1 MFASYKEATVD
12 RSTEKRNN
20 AVPEPDHTPESP
32 GVVNGSEGELTPAEW
47 FAAEMAKEL
56 DLGQRPVDVRCR
68 RILMQLVSWATSQGV
83 PLEREAL
90 LDPDTVERFCQLAL
104 VDDPSRA
111 TFRSDL
117 RRMGPLLT
125 RSAPWQPRPHTMAM
139 RNVAPPY
146 NSSEVELLRADAA
159 GQPTEARRRGAR
171 ALLALGL
178 GAGLDGRWVAR
189 VEARS
194 VTRRGGVVEV
204 RVGEPAPRCVVVL
217 AEWEDEVI
225 DLARTAG
232 SDYLIGGRS
241 EAKNRVADLSKRLVR
256 PVGHPRLSPGRLR
269 STWLRGHL
277 EAGTRLPELCRAAGL
292 QGFEV
297 LSDLLPLVAPLGR
310 AEEVAELRGR
320 AR

>member
-1 MFASYKEATVD
+1 MNS
-12 RSTEKRNN
+12 STETRKN
-20 AVPEPDHTPESP
+20 AASRSAACRTPGSP
-32 GVVNGSEGELTPAEW
+32 GVIDESEGELTPVEW
-47 FAAEMAKEL
+47 FAAEMVK
-56 DLGQRPVDVRCR
+56 DLGLGNRSVDVRCR
-68 RILMQLVSWATSQGV
+68 RILLRLASWSTSQGI
-83 PLEREAL
+83 PLEREDV
-90 LDPDTVERFCQLAL
+90 LDPDTVERFCQLGLAN
-104 VDDPSRA
+104 DRSRA

-125 RSAPWQPRPHTMAM
+125 RSAPWQPRPRAMAS
-139 RNVAPPY
+139 RNVALPY
-146 NSSEVELLRADAA
+146 GCSEVELLRADAA
-159 GQPTEARRRGAR
+159 NQPTEARRRGAR

-178 GAGLDGRWVAR
+178 GAGLDGRWIAR

-194 VTRRGGVVEV
+194 VTRCARVVEV
-204 RVGEPAPRCVVVL
+204 RVGEPAARFVVVR

-241 EAKNRVADLSKRLVR
+241 EARNRVADLAKRLVC
-256 PVGHPRLSPGRLR
+256 PAGHPRLSPGRLR
-269 STWLRGHL
+269 STWLLSHL
-277 EAGTRLPELCRAAGL
+277 VAGTRLPELCRAAGL

-310 AEEVAELRGR
+310 GEEVSELRGG

>member
-1 MFASYKEATVD
+1 VVKE
-12 RSTEKRNN
+12 
-20 AVPEPDHTPESP
+20 P
-32 GVVNGSEGELTPAEW
+32 EGELTPVEW
-47 FAAEMAKEL
+47 FVAQMVS
-56 DLGQRPVDVRCR
+56 DLGLGDRPVDVRRR
-68 RILMQLVSWATSQGV
+68 RILLRLSSWATSQGL
-83 PLEREAL
+83 PLEREAV
-90 LDPDTVERFCQLAL
+90 LDPDTVERFCQLGLAN
-104 VDDPSRA
+104 DRSRA

-117 RRMGPLLT
+117 RSMGPLLT
-125 RSAPWQPRPHTMAM
+125 RSAPWQPRPHTMAT

-146 NSSEVELLRADAA
+146 SRSEVELLRADATN
-159 GQPTEARRRGAR
+159 QPTEARRRGAR

-194 VTRRGGVVEV
+194 VTRCAGVVAV
-204 RVGEPAPRCVVVL
+204 RVGDPAARLVVVRS
-217 AEWEDEVI
+217 EWEDEVI
-225 DLARTAG
+225 DLAKTAG

-241 EAKNRVADLSKRLVR
+241 EARNRVADLSKRLVR
-256 PVGHPRLSPGRLR
+256 PASHPRLSPGRLR
-269 STWLRGHL
+269 STWLLGHL

-310 AEEVAELRGR
+310 SAEVAELRGG

>member
-1 MFASYKEATVD
+1 VNS
-12 RSTEKRNN
+12 STETRDN
-20 AVPEPDHTPESP
+20 AAQKPAGRKNLGSPELVNERES
-32 GVVNGSEGELTPAEW
+32 ELTPAEW
-47 FAAEMAKEL
+47 FAAQMAS
-56 DLGQRPVDVRCR
+56 DLGLRDRPVDIRCR
-68 RILMQLVSWATSQGV
+68 RILLRLSSWATSQGV
-83 PLEREAL
+83 PLEREAV
-90 LDPDTVERFCQLAL
+90 LDPDTVERFCQLGLAN
-104 VDDPSRA
+104 DRSRA
-111 TFRSDL
+111 TFRADL

-125 RSAPWQPRPHTMAM
+125 RSAPWQPRPQAMAT

-146 NSSEVELLRADAA
+146 NSFEVDLLRADAA
-159 GQPTEARRRGAR
+159 NQPTEARRRGAR

-204 RVGEPAPRCVVVL
+204 RVGEPAPRRVVVL

-225 DLARTAG
+225 DLAKTAG

-241 EAKNRVADLSKRLVR
+241 EARNRVADLAKRLVR
-256 PVGHPRLSPGRLR
+256 PAGHPRLSPGRLR
-269 STWLRGHL
+269 STWLLWHL
-277 EAGTRLPELCRAAGL
+277 EASTRLPELCRAAGL

-297 LSDLLPLVAPLGR
+297 LSDLLPLVGPLGR
-310 AEEVAELRGR
+310 KEELAELRGG